1 MDILI
6 IAPISGFAS
15 IIVAIYLYFYV
26 KNQNVG
32 TPKMKDISDSIREG
46 AIAYLKRQYM
56 TLTVFGAIIAILIAV
71 LLDYN
76 QAIAYII
83 GSICSALAG
92 FLGMDVALHA
102 NVRTAQAARKGL
114 NKAFS
119 IEALRRQP

>member
-6 IAPISGFAS
+6 IAPISGIAS

-32 TPKMKDISDSIREG
+32 TPKMKDVSDAIREG
-46 AIAYLKRQYM
+46 AVAYLKRQYM
-56 TLTVFGAIIAILIAV
+56 TLTVFSAIIAILIAV

-92 FLGMDVALHA
+92 FLGMDIALHA
-102 NVRTAQAARKGL
+102 NVRTAQAARATPK
-114 NKAFS
+114 NT
-119 IEALRRQP
+119 